1 MTAITPFGTKVV
13 RCYSHPLYYILVNKW
28 LTAEELFL
36 GDKAYYEELAR
47 FKMQKEIDEFKSRFG
62 ENYFMPYSILRY
74 GNSSDP
80 VDFKYVNA
88 ESRVFKQ
95 IMNDEDVK
103 KFFKDQKLR
112 EAEKISEEEGKERVT
127 KNDEA
132 LIRKH
137 KNEIRK
143 SILDNSKR
151 SEYGFPKNY
160 RLPSVQQSINDYRLS
175 KGLTANVTFG
185 NLPKVW
191 YELCPEEKDAVAAL
205 REKNN
210 EKYLEKRKLAS
221 MKVF

>member
-1 MTAITPFGTKVV
+1 MTAK
-13 RCYSHPLYYILVNKW
+13 
-28 LTAEELFL
+28 ELFL

-47 FKMQKEIDEFKSRFG
+47 FKVQKEIDQFKNLFG
-62 ENYFMPYSILRY
+62 ENYFIPYSILRY
-74 GNSSDP
+74 GKSSNH

-88 ESRVFKQ
+88 EARVFKQ

-103 KFFKDQKLR
+103 KYFKEQKLR
-112 EAEKISEEEGKERVT
+112 EAEKISEEEEKEQIT
-127 KNDEA
+127 KNDQA
-132 LIRKH
+132 LSRKH

-143 SILDNSKR
+143 SILYNSKR

-160 RLPSVQQSINDYRLS
+160 RPPSIQQSINDYRLS

-221 MKVF
+221 KKVF

>member
-1 MTAITPFGTKVV
+1 MQNLNFGTNK
-13 RCYSHPLYYILVNKW
+13 YYILVNKW
-28 LTAEELFL
+28 LTANELFL

-47 FKMQKEIDEFKSRFG
+47 FKLQQDIDEFKNRFG
-62 ENYFMPYSILRY
+62 ENYFIPYSILRY
-74 GNSSDP
+74 EDRYYGNSSNP
-80 VDFKYVNA
+80 VDLKYVNA
-88 ESRVFKQ
+88 EARVFKQ
-95 IMNDEDVK
+95 IMNDENVK
-103 KFFKDQKLR
+103 KFFKEQKLR
-112 EAEKISEEEGKERVT
+112 EAEKILEEEGKERVT

-143 SILDNSKR
+143 SILYNSKR

-160 RLPSVQQSINDYRLS
+160 RPPSIQQAINDYRLS

-185 NLPKVW
+185 RTWQKVW
-191 YELCPEEKDAVAAL
+191 YEISPEEKDAVVAL

>member
-1 MTAITPFGTKVV
+1 MTAK
-13 RCYSHPLYYILVNKW
+13 
-28 LTAEELFL
+28 ELFL
-36 GDKAYYEELAR
+36 GDKAYYEELAQ
-47 FKMQKEIDEFKSRFG
+47 FKLQKEIDEFKNMFG
-62 ENYFMPYSILRY
+62 ENYFIPYSILRY
-74 GNSSDP
+74 EDRYYGNSSNP
-80 VDFKYVNA
+80 VDFKYVKA
-88 ESRVFKQ
+88 EARVFKQ

-103 KFFKDQKLR
+103 KFFKEQKLR
-112 EAEKISEEEGKERVT
+112 EAKNNEEEAKERVT
-127 KNDEA
+127 KDDEA
-132 LIRKH
+132 LSRKH

-160 RLPSVQQSINDYRLS
+160 RLPSIQQSINDYRLS